1 MTVIVCV
8 KPGLGV
14 VIKAKMLYSCGKSQA
29 VFMDIEYPDPKS
41 NTLLY
46 FASVL
51 PCLTKE
57 VPF

>member
-1 MTVIVCV
+1 
-8 KPGLGV
+8 
-14 VIKAKMLYSCGKSQA
+14 
-29 VFMDIEYPDPKS
+29 MDIEYPDPKS

-57 VPF
+57 VPFWTLNFKRL